1 MLISIIH
8 INNNIKN
15 IFYIRINILLIVKI
29 FFVFANVR
37 KSNVDFFTSDLYK

>member
-1 MLISIIH
+1 MLISIMH

-15 IFYIRINILLIVKI
+15 IFYIRIYRLLIVKT

-37 KSNVDFFTSDLYK
+37 KANVDFFTSDLYK